1 LEGGAGIDP
10 NPANGG
16 GTRDSV
22 KLLFIN
28 QHYPPDSGATG
39 RLTAQLAEQLVR
51 NGHEVT
57 VLTGRPTYDEAKALS
72 APRDE
77 VRAGVRVIRLP
88 LLARRNGPL
97 GRALHYL
104 SFAVSLVI
112 GGLRIS
118 RPDVIHA
125 YSSTPMFGGVAALL
139 LARLKRC
146 PLVYGVNDV
155 YPEMAVALGV
165 LREGALARLGRFL
178 ETWAW
183 RSSTRLVLIGERLRE
198 VALNRG
204 IDEGRLVVIPN
215 WADANRIEPLED
227 RALRREWGIGDEE
240 FLVEYAGNFGR
251 SQDLQNV
258 LEAARIVERESA
270 NVRFV
275 FVGSGSASEVDEW
288 TAAVPSL
295 KVLPFQPEERLSEV
309 LSAADLSLVP
319 LRRGLGRYCVPS
331 KVYSILASGR
341 PVGAVLDHDNDVA
354 RIVEQIDCGFRVEP
368 DDPESLAREILR
380 LAGDPDLA
388 RRQGRNGREFGECEG
403 SLERAANDYECVFW
417 QASGVSSPGV

>member
-1 LEGGAGIDP
+1 MRE
-10 NPANGG
+10 
-16 GTRDSV
+16 SV
-22 KLLFIN
+22 KLLIIN

-39 RLTAQLAEQLVR
+39 RLTAQLAEQLAR
-51 NGHEVT
+51 SGHEVT
-57 VLTGRPTYDEAKALS
+57 VLTGRPTYEEAKGLP
-72 APRDE
+72 APRE
-77 VRAGVRVIRLP
+77 EKRAGVRVIRLP
-88 LLARRNGPL
+88 LLARRDGPL

-112 GGLRIS
+112 GGLAVG
-118 RPDVIHA
+118 RPHVIHA

-139 LARLKRC
+139 LAKLKRC

-165 LREGALARLGRFL
+165 IREGLLARFGRLL
-178 ETWAW
+178 ETCAW
-183 RSSTRLVLIGERLRE
+183 RGAERLVLIGEGLRE
-198 VALNRG
+198 VALGRG
-204 IDEGRLVVIPN
+204 IDAERIVVIPN
-215 WADANRIEPLED
+215 WADANAIEPLEES
-227 RALRREWGIGDEE
+227 ALRHEWGIRDDE

-258 LEAARIVERESA
+258 LEAARIVERESRH
-270 NVRFV
+270 VRFV

-288 TAAVPSL
+288 TSSVPSL

-341 PVGAVLDHDNDVA
+341 PVGAVLESDSDVA
-354 RIVEQIDCGFRVEP
+354 RIVEEIDCGFRVEP

-380 LAGDPDLA
+380 LAEDPDLA

-403 SLERAANDYECVFW
+403 SLERAATDYECVFW
-417 QASGVSSPGV
+417 QASGVSSSGAGSPTET